1 MTSGYARCFFM
12 GKGGSELQNAIEYAI
27 SVYGR
32 ERRISVRFLS
42 FFIQKQEE
50 IRMEGKNS
58 CEEKS
63 KFVCLTA
70 EQMKQMLTP
79 FYETVA
85 SAAGYEVEQED
96 VFDCT
101 RVNVAANVQ
110 ENIIAAYQEK
120 DASLEKSSVISVL
133 LMAGPKV
140 DAGLPDNTVEIFDG
154 YICKKEGA

>member
-1 MTSGYARCFFM
+1 
-12 GKGGSELQNAIEYAI
+12 
-27 SVYGR
+27 
-32 ERRISVRFLS
+32 
-42 FFIQKQEE
+42 
-50 IRMEGKNS
+50 MEGKER

-63 KFVCLTA
+63 KFVCLA
-70 EQMKQMLTP
+70 DEQMKQMLTP

-85 SAAGYEVEQED
+85 SVAGYEVKQED
-96 VFDCT
+96 IFDCT
-101 RVNVAANVQ
+101 KVNVSANVQ

-120 DASLEKSSVISVL
+120 DTSLEKSSVISVL

>member
-1 MTSGYARCFFM
+1 M
-12 GKGGSELQNAIEYAI
+12 GKGGLKLQNATKYAI
-27 SVYGR
+27 SVYGGK
-32 ERRISVRFLS
+32 RRISMRFLP
-42 FFIQKQEE
+42 FFIQKQEG
-50 IRMEGKNS
+50 IRM
-58 CEEKS
+58 EEKS
-63 KFVCLTA
+63 KFICLSD

-79 FYETVA
+79 FYEMVA

-96 VFDCT
+96 MFDCT
-101 RVNVAANVQ
+101 KVNVAANVQ

-120 DASLEKSSVISVL
+120 DASIEKGSVISVL

>member
-1 MTSGYARCFFM
+1 
-12 GKGGSELQNAIEYAI
+12 
-27 SVYGR
+27 
-32 ERRISVRFLS
+32 
-42 FFIQKQEE
+42 
-50 IRMEGKNS
+50 MEGKER

-63 KFVCLTA
+63 KFVCLSD
-70 EQMKQMLTP
+70 EQMKQILTP

-85 SAAGYEVEQED
+85 SVAGYEVKQED
-96 VFDCT
+96 MFDCT
-101 RVNVAANVQ
+101 KVNVAANVQ

-120 DASLEKSSVISVL
+120 DTSLEKSSVISVL

>member
-1 MTSGYARCFFM
+1 
-12 GKGGSELQNAIEYAI
+12 
-27 SVYGR
+27 
-32 ERRISVRFLS
+32 
-42 FFIQKQEE
+42 
-50 IRMEGKNS
+50 MEGKER

-63 KFVCLTA
+63 KFVSLSD
-70 EQMKQMLTP
+70 EQMKQILTP

-85 SAAGYEVEQED
+85 AAAGYEVKQED
-96 VFDCT
+96 IFDCT
-101 RVNVAANVQ
+101 KVNVAANVQ

-120 DASLEKSSVISVL
+120 DTSLEKSSVISLL